1 MNTKSIQTNFQH
13 YAPWVLM
20 LFHLIGLGIFLYP
33 DRVEGLSG
41 FNMLLCAVL
50 IFFSSTNWRTEAYLL
65 VGIIIGGFTVEA
77 IGVNTGLLFGTYE
90 YGSELGPKIYG
101 VPFVL
106 GFNWYC
112 VVAASAHLVLK
123 WFPTHLSLV
132 VKAIMVG
139 LLCVFLDYLIEPVAM
154 KYNFWD
160 WENSLIPLFNYVCW
174 FIFASIFAGVYLLNV
189 KLLNSTAHVLFYIWM
204 GFFFILNFI

>member
-1 MNTKSIQTNFQH
+1 MKAKTIQSKFERF
-13 YAPWVLM
+13 APWVLI

-50 IFFSSTNWRTEAYLL
+50 IFFSANNWRTEAYLL
-65 VGIIIGGFTVEA
+65 IGIIIGGFTVEA

-101 VPFVL
+101 VPLVL

-112 VVAASAHLVLK
+112 VVAACAHMVLK
-123 WFPTHLSLV
+123 WSPTSFPLIIR
-132 VKAIMVG
+132 AIIVG
-139 LLCVFLDYLIEPVAM
+139 LLCVLLDYFIEPVAI

-160 WENSLIPLFNYVCW
+160 WENSVIPLFNYVCW
-174 FIFASIFAGVYLLNV
+174 FIFATIFAGFYLLKV
-189 KLLNSTAHVLFYIWM
+189 KIFNSTAHFLFYTWLL
-204 GFFFILNFI
+204 FFFILNLI